1 MARKR
6 NHAPGRLV
14 TGQLKLMRAIFD
26 LVQTGS
32 QFLVATHSP
41 ILLSFPDARIYQ
53 LDDDGIDTVAYEKT
67 AAYQLTKGFLEGPER
82 FLRHL
87 FADDE

>member
-1 MARKR
+1 MDEPESA
-6 NHAPGRLV
+6 LSV

-26 LVQTGS
+26 LVETGS

-41 ILLSFPDARIYQ
+41 ILLSFPGARIYQ
-53 LDDDGIDTVAYEKT
+53 LSDEGIEAVGYQET
-67 AAYQLTKGFLEGPER
+67 AAYQLTKAFLDNPDR

-87 FADDE
+87 LNDE